1 MNLQVLKIKFTERE
15 KMGMVYKWAGLFDF
29 VSIILILL
37 GNLWIPAI
45 YLILKGILFLIFIS
59 RRCVI
64 SMMDLVMGVFIIF
77 SGFSQSLVVPALLY
91 LFMKVFL
98 RLYEFI
104 QLISLKMGTNN
115 FLFHIILSRS
125 SFIAEPLYP
134 SSPFG

>member
-98 RLYEFI
+98 A
-104 QLISLKMGTNN
+104 
-115 FLFHIILSRS
+115 II
-125 SFIAEPLYP
+125 
-134 SSPFG
+134 